1 MDFDV
6 RAVADV
12 PGGAQAVED
21 PDHGRVGRLG
31 VRGQGVSTSAACRVG
46 RMPGQCRADALAL
59 AGVGDLQSEVDDALL
74 AAYGAYADEADWFLI
89 CVEPDPALRM
99 GEQPRKVAVKEACA
113 APPEQQA
120 FLQAALMEGIDQV
133 PVPGRHPL
141 RARESRVR
149 QQEQP
154 ARASSRSV
162 RR

>member
-31 VRGQGVSTSAACRVG
+31 VRGQCVSAPKAGGVG
-46 RMPGQCRADALAL
+46 RVPGQRRADALAL
-59 AGVGDLQSEVDDALL
+59 AGVGDLQSKVDDALL
-74 AAYGAYADEADWFLI
+74 AADGADADEADRFLVG
-89 CVEPDPALRM
+89 VEPDPALRM
-99 GEQPRKVAVKEACA
+99 GEQPRKVAAREAGSAPA
-113 APPEQQA
+113 AQQA
-120 FLQAALMEGIDQV
+120 RLRAVLVEAIDQV
-133 PVPGRHPL
+133 PVPGRHPS
-141 RARESRVR
+141 RARESGVR

-154 ARASSRSV
+154 ARASSSSV